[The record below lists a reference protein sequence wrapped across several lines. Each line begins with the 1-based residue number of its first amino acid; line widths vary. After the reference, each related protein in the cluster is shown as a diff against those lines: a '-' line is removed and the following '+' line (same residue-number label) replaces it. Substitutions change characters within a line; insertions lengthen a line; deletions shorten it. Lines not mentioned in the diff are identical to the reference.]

1 MYRQN
6 LRDLYENLHSP
17 LRTSMGKCFGIS
29 NVLDEIV
36 DIVDIVDTVD
46 IIDIIEI
53 VHAVVMVGIVD
64 VVDIDITNHQ
74 KNGTS
79 S

>member
-1 MYRQN
+1 M
-6 LRDLYENLHSP
+6 
-17 LRTSMGKCFGIS
+17 
-29 NVLDEIV
+29 DEIV

-46 IIDIIEI
+46 IIEIIEI

-79 S
+79 SNMLRICLEYPKMRKKT